1 MRRFS
6 EDVALILEARGML
19 MIDIANTLPELP
31 PQAGMH
37 PGEKAYRDRLKPE
50 MAFSAKDGIARIP
63 IEGTL
68 AHNPDTFEMAY
79 FGMEDL
85 RNISSM
91 IAEAGE
97 NRDVKGV
104 LLSVDSPGGFFTGSL
119 DVADSIAALNNVK
132 PVIAHVSGTSASL
145 AYMLTSQAGEI
156 VAGRGSSVGSL
167 GAYIVNADYS
177 RAYKNAGLEMEMF
190 KNKEGSLK
198 GMGSGE
204 FALTA
209 EQRQF
214 LSDRA
219 QGTFESFMNV
229 IETARGVI
237 RPDAKKGRTFYGEQ
251 AKSKGL
257 VDRIGS
263 ESFARGLL
271 KAKL

>member
-6 EDVALILEARGML
+6 EDVALILEARAMI
-19 MIDIANTLPELP
+19 MIDIANTSPESP
-31 PQAGMH
+31 TQAGMH
-37 PGEKAYRDRLKPE
+37 PGEKAYRDKLKPQME
-50 MAFSAKDGIARIP
+50 VSEKDGIARIP
-63 IEGTL
+63 IEGAL
-68 AHNPDTFEMAY
+68 AHNPDTWEMVY

-91 IAEAGE
+91 VREASD
-97 NRDVKGV
+97 RPDVKGV

-119 DVADSIAALNNVK
+119 DVADSIAALNKVK
-132 PVIAHVSGTSASL
+132 PVVAHVGGTSASL

-167 GAYIVNADYS
+167 GAYIINADYS

-204 FALTA
+204 FALTG

-229 IETARGVI
+229 IETARGVLQ
-237 RPDAKKGRTFYGEQ
+237 PDTKKGQTFYGEE
-251 AKSKGL
+251 AKARGL
-257 VDRIGS
+257 VDRVGN
-263 ESFARGLL
+263 ESFARSLL
-271 KAKL
+271 GTKI